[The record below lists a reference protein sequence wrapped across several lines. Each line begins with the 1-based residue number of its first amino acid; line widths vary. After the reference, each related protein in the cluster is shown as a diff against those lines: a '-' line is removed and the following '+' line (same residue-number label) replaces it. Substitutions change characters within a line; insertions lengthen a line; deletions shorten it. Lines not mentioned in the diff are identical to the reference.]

1 MQQYLLKNKPIL
13 PLKTWKNHS
22 QKLPPFFSQYCQPA
36 KNQPISHFLYHKD
49 VSLHDFYIMTLV
61 TLQLAF
67 HRVAFNLLLWA
78 LFLPSNR
85 IFIYSSNPE
94 MLLLFQGRKYLLIFS
109 MFNYL
114 LKPVKRVNMENY
126 VICNYDLKVAMYW
139 RSVNYEMYFWCLQ
152 FSQKTNENNSTWG
165 TIVVKINFFVRF
177 LAELKIPKRHFEINW
192 PRAVNFCMYFEG

>member
-1 MQQYLLKNKPIL
+1 MLTGPKPAQISDIFHKN
-13 PLKTWKNHS
+13 
-22 QKLPPFFSQYCQPA
+22 LPPRDFS
-36 KNQPISHFLYHKD
+36 IL
-49 VSLHDFYIMTLV
+49 TLV
-61 TLQLAF
+61 ALLLAF

-152 FSQKTNENNSTWG
+152 FSQKTNENNLTWG
-165 TIVVKINFFVRF
+165 TIVLKSKIFVRF
-177 LAELKIPKRHFEINW
+177 WKNCRCQKDISKLTDLSMLDHL
-192 PRAVNFCMYFEG
+192 